1 MGALRHTSARC
12 CLRSGT
18 MEVREGYA
26 PLARLVA
33 GRATGTRPLLVGI
46 GGGVAVGKST
56 AAAAV
61 AELFAPGRVEVVAT
75 DGFLLPNAVLEGRGI
90 LHRKGFPESYDVPAV
105 EAFLDAVRRRDPEI
119 TVPIYSHVTYD
130 IVVGERRP
138 IVTPEV
144 LVLEGVNALQFS
156 DRLDVPVYLNASEDA
171 MEEWYVLRF
180 LELCETPPPG
190 SFYDQFADFDP
201 DGRRSIARD
210 VWRGVNLVNLREC
223 IRPTLRTAHVV
234 VEKRPDHTVGRVDV
248 VNLGP

>member
-1 MGALRHTSARC
+1 
-12 CLRSGT
+12 

-33 GRATGTRPLLVGI
+33 RRAADARPLLVGI

-90 LHRKGFPESYDVPAV
+90 LHRKGFPESYDTPAV

-119 TVPIYSHVTYD
+119 TVPIYSHITYD
-130 IVVGERRP
+130 VLADERRR
-138 IVTPEV
+138 VTAPEV

-156 DRLDVPVYLNASEDA
+156 DRLDVPVYLHASEDA
-171 MEEWYVLRF
+171 MEDWYVFRF
-180 LELCETPPPG
+180 LELCAAPPPG
-190 SFYDQFADFDP
+190 SFYAQFGDLDLEP
-201 DGRRSIARD
+201 RRAVARD

-223 IRPTLRTAHVV
+223 IRPTLRNAHVV
-234 VEKRPDHTVGRVDV
+234 VEKRADHTVGRVDV
-248 VNLGP
+248 INLAP

>member
-1 MGALRHTSARC
+1 
-12 CLRSGT
+12 

-33 GRATGTRPLLVGI
+33 RRAAEVQPLLVGI

-75 DGFLLPNAVLEGRGI
+75 DGFLLPNAVLEARKT
-90 LHRKGFPESYDVPAV
+90 LHRKGFPDSYDTPAV
-105 EAFLDAVRRRDPEI
+105 EAFLEAVRRRDPEI

-130 IVVGERRP
+130 VLPDERRRITVP
-138 IVTPEV
+138 DV

-156 DRLDVPVYLNASEDA
+156 ARLDVPVYLNASEDA
-171 MEEWYVLRF
+171 MEAWYVSRF
-180 LELCETPPPG
+180 LELCEAPPPG
-190 SFYDQFADFDP
+190 SFYAQFASFDV
-201 DGRRSIARD
+201 DDRTAFARD
-210 VWRGVNLVNLREC
+210 VWRGVNLVNLREH
-223 IRPTLRTAHVV
+223 IRPTLRHAHVV

-248 VNLGP
+248 INLVP